1 MKVNINKIMD
11 EIVSLQNQI
20 TGLQMLLDQKKGLM
34 AKYFDKTGNRSVSND
49 DCTVFVQERTT
60 INYDVEKIRN
70 RLSKDKCEKFIESER
85 YIDSENW
92 FAFVKLM
99 KKYKVPSLEVFQSMK
114 TRRVVDQKK
123 LSRMYENGEIN
134 LKELDGCFDA
144 KVKKSVVLKMK
155 DVNKE
160 IPLKG

>member
-1 MKVNINKIMD
+1 MD

-20 TGLQMLLDQKKGLM
+20 TGLQMLLDQKKSVM

-92 FAFVKLM
+92 SVFVKLM
-99 KKYKVPSLEVFQSMK
+99 KKYKVPSLEVFQSTMVIGTK
-114 TRRVVDQKK
+114 PR
-123 LSRMYENGEIN
+123 
-134 LKELDGCFDA
+134 
-144 KVKKSVVLKMK
+144 
-155 DVNKE
+155 
-160 IPLKG
+160 

>member
-1 MKVNINKIMD
+1 MKVNIDKTMSD
-11 EIVSLQNQI
+11 IVSLQNQI
-20 TGLQMLLDQKKGLM
+20 TGLQMLLDQKKNIM

-85 YIDSENW
+85 YVDSENW
-92 FAFVKLM
+92 KTFVKLM
-99 KKYKVPSLEVFQSMK
+99 KKYNVPPIEMFKLMK

-123 LSRMYENGEIN
+123 LSRMYENGEIE
-134 LKELDGCFDA
+134 LKELKGCYEA
-144 KVKKSVVLKMK
+144 SVKKSVVLKMK

-160 IPLKG
+160 IPIKG

>member
-1 MKVNINKIMD
+1 MKVNINKTMD

-20 TGLQMLLDQKKGLM
+20 TGLQMLLDQKKCLM

-60 INYDVEKIRN
+60 INYDVEKIR
-70 RLSKDKCEKFIESER
+70 SKFIESER

-92 FAFVKLM
+92 PAFVKLM
-99 KKYKVPSLEVFQSMK
+99 KKYKVPSLELFQSMK

-123 LSRMYENGEIN
+123 LSRMYDNGEIR

>member
-1 MKVNINKIMD
+1 MKVNIDKTMSD
-11 EIVSLQNQI
+11 IVSLQNQI
-20 TGLQMLLDQKKGLM
+20 TGLQMLLDQKKNIM

-85 YIDSENW
+85 YVDSENW
-92 FAFVKLM
+92 KTFVNLM
-99 KKYKVPSLEVFQSMK
+99 KKYNVPPIEMFKSMK

-123 LSRMYENGEIN
+123 LSRMYENGEIE
-134 LKELDGCFDA
+134 LKELKGCYEA
-144 KVKKSVVLKMK
+144 SVKKSVVLKMK

-160 IPLKG
+160 IPIKG

>member
-1 MKVNINKIMD
+1 MKVNIDKTMSD
-11 EIVSLQNQI
+11 IVSLQNQI
-20 TGLQMLLDQKKGLM
+20 TGLQMLLDQKKNIM

-70 RLSKDKCEKFIESER
+70 RLSKDKCEKFIESEG
-85 YIDSENW
+85 YVDSENW
-92 FAFVKLM
+92 KTFVRLM
-99 KKYKVPSLEVFQSMK
+99 KKYNVPPIEMFKSMK

-123 LSRMYENGEIN
+123 LSRMYENGEIE
-134 LKELDGCFDA
+134 LKELKGCYEA
-144 KVKKSVVLKMK
+144 SVKKSVVLKMK

-160 IPLKG
+160 ITIKG

>member
-1 MKVNINKIMD
+1 MKVNIDKTMSD
-11 EIVSLQNQI
+11 IVSLQNQI
-20 TGLQMLLDQKKGLM
+20 TGLQMLLDQKKNIM

-60 INYDVEKIRN
+60 INYDIEKIRN
-70 RLSKDKCEKFIESER
+70 RLTKDKCEKFIESER

-92 FAFVKLM
+92 KTFVSLM
-99 KKYKVPSLEVFQSMK
+99 KKYNVPPIEMFKSMK

-123 LSRMYENGEIN
+123 LSRMYENGEIE
-134 LKELDGCFDA
+134 LKELKGCYEA
-144 KVKKSVVLKMK
+144 SVKKSVVLKMK

-160 IPLKG
+160 IPIKG

>member
-1 MKVNINKIMD
+1 MKVNIDKIMSD
-11 EIVSLQNQI
+11 IVSLQNQI
-20 TGLQMLLDQKKGLM
+20 TGLQMLLDQKKNIM

-70 RLSKDKCEKFIESER
+70 RLTKDKCEKFIESER
-85 YIDSENW
+85 YVDSENW
-92 FAFVKLM
+92 KTFVRLM
-99 KKYKVPSLEVFQSMK
+99 KKYNVPPIEMFKSMK

-123 LSRMYENGEIN
+123 LSRMYENGEIE
-134 LKELDGCFDA
+134 LKELKGCYEA
-144 KVKKSVVLKMK
+144 SVKKSVVLKMK

-160 IPLKG
+160 IPIKG

>member
-1 MKVNINKIMD
+1 MKVNIDKTMSD
-11 EIVSLQNQI
+11 IVSLQNQI
-20 TGLQMLLDQKKGLM
+20 TGLQMLLDQKKNIM

-85 YIDSENW
+85 YVDSENW
-92 FAFVKLM
+92 KTFVRLM
-99 KKYKVPSLEVFQSMK
+99 KKYNVPPIEMFKSMK

-123 LSRMYENGEIN
+123 LSRMYENGEIE
-134 LKELDGCFDA
+134 LKELKGCYEA
-144 KVKKSVVLKMK
+144 SVKKSVVLKMK

-160 IPLKG
+160 IPIKG

>member
-1 MKVNINKIMD
+1 MKVNINKTMD

-20 TGLQMLLDQKKGLM
+20 TGLQMLLDQKKSVM

-60 INYDVEKIRN
+60 INYDVEKIRS
-70 RLSKDKCEKFIESER
+70 RLSKDKSER

-92 FAFVKLM
+92 PAFVKLM
-99 KKYKVPSLEVFQSMK
+99 KKYKVPSLELFQSMK

-160 IPLKG
+160 IPIKG